1 MTGLSALDWWVIG
14 VYLTGLIGFGWWLS
28 RSQES
33 AEDYFLGARA
43 RGPWSIAL
51 SILATQCSTNSILGA
66 PAFVAFVAGGGL
78 IWLQYELAV
87 PLAMI
92 VLITLVF
99 PTLYR
104 AGGFSIYEFLEH
116 RFDRATRVWLS
127 GIFQIARV
135 LAAAVTIYGVASII
149 ALITGLT
156 FLQSVLIFG
165 LVTVVYDYFGGINGV
180 IFSDVLQMTVLVTV
194 LIWVFATMWGGD
206 ANPFEAL
213 ASSEP
218 ERAVIIDFASHGLG
232 DGNDFAFWPMLFGGL
247 FLYVA
252 YYGLDQ
258 SQAQRLLTASSE
270 EVGKKALFLNG
281 VLRLPLVCLYCA
293 IGVGLAHYATM
304 DASFL
309 SRLPEGASGPDF
321 NMALP
326 RYMIDTFAAGW
337 LGLAMVALLAAA
349 MSSLDSVLNALSAT
363 TVSDFLM
370 PSRWGKRQAG
380 SRWIGIAKMTTL
392 AWGLIAMVLAFWVDD
407 ISSSILVAINKIG
420 SLFNGPILGV
430 FACALFTTSVT
441 GIAVR
446 AGLIA
451 GFAANVYAWIYL
463 PDVSWL
469 WWNVLGAI
477 VCFTT
482 AIIGSAVASSR
493 SVNSVNAY
501 SMSQTPPTAAT
512 GMSAALFAYFT
523 LMLLLFYLM

>member
-1 MTGLSALDWWVIG
+1 MTGLSALDWWVIV
-14 VYLTGLIGFGWWLS
+14 VYLMGLIGFGWWLS
-28 RSQES
+28 LSQES
-33 AEDYFLGARA
+33 VEDYFLGSRA

-99 PTLYR
+99 PALYR

-156 FLQSVLIFG
+156 FFQSVLIFG

-180 IFSDVLQMTVLVTV
+180 IFSDVIQMTVLVTV
-194 LIWVFATMWGGD
+194 LIWIFATMWGGG

-213 ASSEP
+213 VSAEP

-232 DGNDFAFWPMLFGGL
+232 DGKDFAFWPMLFGGL

-270 EVGKKALFLNG
+270 EVGKKALFMNG
-281 VLRLPLVCLYCA
+281 ILRLPLVGLYCA
-293 IGVGLAHYATM
+293 IGVGLAHYAAM
-304 DASFL
+304 DESFI

-370 PSRWGKRQAG
+370 PTRWGKSQAAN
-380 SRWIGIAKMTTL
+380 RWIGIAKLTTL
-392 AWGLIAMVLAFWVDD
+392 VWGATAMVLAFWVDD

-430 FACALFTTSVT
+430 FACALLTSSVT
-441 GIAVR
+441 GMAVR
-446 AGLIA
+446 AGLVA
-451 GFAANVYAWIYL
+451 GFAANVYAWLYL
-463 PDVSWL
+463 PEVSWL
-469 WWNVLGAI
+469 WWNLLGAI
-477 VCFTT
+477 VCCTT
-482 AIIGSAVASSR
+482 AIIWSAAASAGGTTSDK
-493 SVNSVNAY
+493 AY
-501 SMSQTPPTAAT
+501 SIIRASPPAAM
-512 GMSAALFAYFT
+512 GLSVALFAYFV
-523 LMLLLFYLM
+523 LLLLLFYLV

>member
-156 FLQSVLIFG
+156 FFQSVLIFG

-206 ANPFEAL
+206 ANPFETLGQFGA
-213 ASSEP
+213 
-218 ERAVIIDFASHGLG
+218 RARGH
-232 DGNDFAFWPMLFGGL
+232 
-247 FLYVA
+247 
-252 YYGLDQ
+252 
-258 SQAQRLLTASSE
+258 
-270 EVGKKALFLNG
+270 
-281 VLRLPLVCLYCA
+281 
-293 IGVGLAHYATM
+293 H
-304 DASFL
+304 
-309 SRLPEGASGPDF
+309 
-321 NMALP
+321 
-326 RYMIDTFAAGW
+326 
-337 LGLAMVALLAAA
+337 
-349 MSSLDSVLNALSAT
+349 
-363 TVSDFLM
+363 
-370 PSRWGKRQAG
+370 
-380 SRWIGIAKMTTL
+380 
-392 AWGLIAMVLAFWVDD
+392 
-407 ISSSILVAINKIG
+407 
-420 SLFNGPILGV
+420 
-430 FACALFTTSVT
+430 
-441 GIAVR
+441 
-446 AGLIA
+446 
-451 GFAANVYAWIYL
+451 
-463 PDVSWL
+463 
-469 WWNVLGAI
+469 
-477 VCFTT
+477 
-482 AIIGSAVASSR
+482 
-493 SVNSVNAY
+493 
-501 SMSQTPPTAAT
+501 
-512 GMSAALFAYFT
+512 
-523 LMLLLFYLM
+523 